1 MLLKHAKYAFTP
13 NWQQAFAI
21 VTENG
26 KNVQV
31 DLIYAEKDGTF
42 QVHGRRYGRAR

>member
-1 MLLKHAKYAFTP
+1 MP

-21 VTENG
+21 VTEIG

-31 DLIYAEKDGTF
+31 DLIYVEKDGTF
-42 QVHGRRYGRAR
+42 VVGGKRYGRAR